1 MKHFFQM
8 TKKERIITVIIAV
21 MIVLMAVIAAF
32 AVMGF
37 RPGRQEDDPSDNS
50 GTGEYLLYLDYGT
63 DFRYTYAMEFE
74 RSTSD
79 DGRITFRIPA
89 GETAVF
95 TIVPVEGKILKDVS
109 VKAGTDRV
117 KFERQDND
125 ISFKM
130 PAGSVSVSPVMAVDT
145 SYATPTPGPKTVAV
159 EGVTPELAA
168 LMKGQ
173 YKEELFLDNLRVALS
188 LDNKNSSYSDVAVIS
203 FTGETVDTGIAD
215 TVGMVAV
222 LNHTTTRKVLVSY
235 NTASDVYSFTLNY
248 VPTVPPVSASVPPK
262 TPDVSK
268 TPEGAAAPTPTRVP
282 TKAPGTQNGG
292 SGSSQGNGGTGGG
305 GSAVPEVPAAG
316 GTEDAPVSVEE
327 FISNFT
333 LYEYPE
339 SFSSYVGGSDAFFN
353 ALFDYVY
360 EMDPTITSG
369 TFEGFSVNGNTVRF
383 TVVLSNG
390 GTLAGTYDRSTDTF
404 YF

>member
-8 TKKERIITVIIAV
+8 TRKERIITVIIAV

-37 RPGRQEDDPSDNS
+37 RPGRQEDAPSDNS
-50 GTGEYLLYLDYGT
+50 GAGEYLLYLDYGT

-130 PAGSVSVSPVMAVDT
+130 PAGSVSVTPVMAVDT

-173 YKEELFLDNLRVALS
+173 YKEELFLDNLRIALS
-188 LDNKNSSYSDVAVIS
+188 LDNKNSSYSDVTVIS
-203 FTGETVDTGIAD
+203 FTGEAVDTGIAD

-248 VPTVPPVSASVPPK
+248 VPTVPPVSAPVATK

-268 TPEGAAAPTPTRVP
+268 APEGAASPTPTKVP
-282 TKAPGTQNGG
+282 TKAPGTQSGGPG
-292 SGSSQGNGGTGGG
+292 SGQGNGGTGGG
-305 GSAVPEVPAAG
+305 STVPEVPAAG
-316 GTEDAPVSVEE
+316 GTVDAPVSVEE

>member
-1 MKHFFQM
+1 MKRFFQM
-8 TKKERIITVIIAV
+8 TRKERIITVITAV
-21 MIVLMAVIAAF
+21 MIVLMAIIAAS

-37 RPGRQEDDPSDNS
+37 KPGRNSDELSDDSE
-50 GTGEYLLYLDYGT
+50 TGEYLLYLDYGT

-95 TIVPVEGKILKDVS
+95 TIVPMEGRILKDVS
-109 VKAGTDRV
+109 VKAGTERV
-117 KFERQDND
+117 RFERQDND

-130 PAGSVSVSPVMAVDT
+130 PAKSVSVSPVMAADT
-145 SYATPTPGPKTVAV
+145 SYATPTPGPKSVAV
-159 EGVTPELAA
+159 EGVTQELAS

-188 LDNKNSSYSDVAVIS
+188 LDNKNSSYSDVTVIS
-203 FTGETVDTGIAD
+203 FTGETVDTGIVN

-222 LNHTTTRKVLVSY
+222 LNHTTSRKVLVSY

-248 VPTVPPVSASVPPK
+248 VPTVSPVSAALPK
-262 TPDVSK
+262 TSDVSK
-268 TPEGAAAPTPTRVP
+268 APEATAAPAQIRIP
-282 TKAPGTQNGG
+282 TKTPGSKSGGPG
-292 SGSSQGNGGTGGG
+292 SGQGNGGTGG
-305 GSAVPEVPAAG
+305 GSAVPEVPALG
-316 GTEDAPVSVEE
+316 GTEDGPAPEEE

-353 ALFDYVY
+353 ALFDYIY

-369 TFEGFSVNGNTVRF
+369 TFEGFSVNGDTIRF
-383 TVVLSNG
+383 TVTLSNG
-390 GTLAGTYDRSTDTF
+390 GTLTGTYDRNTGTF
-404 YF
+404 CF

>member
-1 MKHFFQM
+1 MKRFFQM
-8 TKKERIITVIIAV
+8 TRKERIITVITAV
-21 MIVLMAVIAAF
+21 MIVLMAVIAAS

-37 RPGRQEDDPSDNS
+37 KPGRNSDELSDDSE
-50 GTGEYLLYLDYGT
+50 TGEYLLYLDYGT

-95 TIVPVEGKILKDVS
+95 TIVPMEGRILKDVS

-117 KFERQDND
+117 RFERQDND

-130 PAGSVSVSPVMAVDT
+130 PAKSVSVSPVMAADT
-145 SYATPTPGPKTVAV
+145 SYATPTPGPKSVAV
-159 EGVTPELAA
+159 EGVTQELAA

-203 FTGETVDTGIAD
+203 FTGETVNTGIAD

-248 VPTVPPVSASVPPK
+248 VPTVPPVSAPVATK

-268 TPEGAAAPTPTRVP
+268 APEGAASPTPTKVP
-282 TKAPGTQNGG
+282 TKAPGTQSGGPG
-292 SGSSQGNGGTGGG
+292 SGQGNGGTGGG
-305 GSAVPEVPAAG
+305 STVPEVPAAG
-316 GTEDAPVSVEE
+316 GTVDAPVSVEE

>member
-50 GTGEYLLYLDYGT
+50 GAGEYLLYLDYGT

-130 PAGSVSVSPVMAVDT
+130 PAGSVSVSPLMTVDT
-145 SYATPTPGPKTVAV
+145 SYATPTPGPKAVAV

-188 LDNKNSSYSDVAVIS
+188 LDNKNSSYSDVTVIS
-203 FTGETVDTGIAD
+203 FTGEKVDTGIAD

-248 VPTVPPVSASVPPK
+248 VPTVSPVSAPSPTK

-268 TPEGAAAPTPTRVP
+268 APEGVASPTPTKVP
-282 TKAPGTQNGG
+282 TKAPGTQSGGPG
-292 SGSSQGNGGTGGG
+292 SGQGNGGTGGG
-305 GSAVPEVPAAG
+305 STVPEVPAAD
-316 GTEDAPVSVEE
+316 GTVDAPVSVEE

>member
-1 MKHFFQM
+1 MKRFFQM
-8 TKKERIITVIIAV
+8 TRKERIITVITAV
-21 MIVLMAVIAAF
+21 KIVLMAVIAAS

-37 RPGRQEDDPSDNS
+37 KPGRNSDELSDDSE
-50 GTGEYLLYLDYGT
+50 TGEYLLYLDYGT

-117 KFERQDND
+117 RFERQDND

-130 PAGSVSVSPVMAVDT
+130 PAKSVSVSPVMAADT
-145 SYATPTPGPKTVAV
+145 SYATPTPGPKSVAV
-159 EGVTPELAA
+159 EGITPELAA

-248 VPTVPPVSASVPPK
+248 VPTVSPVSAALPK
-262 TPDVSK
+262 TPDVSRAPKATAAPVPTRSPTK
-268 TPEGAAAPTPTRVP
+268 TPGSNSGGP
-282 TKAPGTQNGG
+282 G
-292 SGSSQGNGGTGGG
+292 SGQGNGGTGG
-305 GSAVPEVPAAG
+305 GSAVPEVPALG
-316 GTEDAPVSVEE
+316 GTEDGPAPEEE
-327 FISNFT
+327 FISSFT

-353 ALFDYVY
+353 ALFDYIY

-369 TFEGFSVNGNTVRF
+369 TFEGFSVNGDTIRF
-383 TVVLSNG
+383 TVTLSNG
-390 GTLAGTYDRSTDTF
+390 GTLTGTYDRSTDTF